1 MTVEEKKRYREYVAF
16 KENRPSHKTYGYG
29 SIGAT
34 FNKAL
39 LLPKK
44 IKIPFKK

>member
-1 MTVEEKKRYREYVAF
+1 MTVDEKKRYREYVAF
-16 KENRPSHKTYGYG
+16 KENRPSHKTYAYG

-44 IKIPFKK
+44 IKTPFKK